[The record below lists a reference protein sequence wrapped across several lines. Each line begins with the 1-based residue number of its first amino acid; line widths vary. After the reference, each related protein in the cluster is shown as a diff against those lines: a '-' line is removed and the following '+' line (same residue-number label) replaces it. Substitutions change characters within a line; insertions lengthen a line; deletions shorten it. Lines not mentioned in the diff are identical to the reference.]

1 MTVGGDAAGLAA
13 QVGCQPRVLVVDD
26 EVRILDVVMRALSLE
41 GIAAEGVTDG
51 LRAVAMATTRSY
63 DLMILDLLMPGQDGL
78 TTLEQVMARKPDLAV
93 IVLSCLTDPRSKV
106 RSLNLG
112 ADDYLAKPFHVS
124 ELLARVQA
132 RLRAA
137 SRPVTTTMVGG
148 GLRLDLVRHEAQVGS
163 RPVALTER
171 EFQLLWELLRSPG
184 RVVSKREL
192 LAHVWGYEADYAS
205 NVVDVC
211 VRRLRSRLGGDLITT
226 VRGEGYRVGSA

>member
-1 MTVGGDAAGLAA
+1 MTASHEVVPR
-13 QVGCQPRVLVVDD
+13 QRSCQPRVLVVDD
-26 EVRILDVVMRALSLE
+26 EERILDVVIRALSLE
-41 GIAAEGVTDG
+41 GIDAEGVTDG
-51 LRAVAMATTRSY
+51 RRAVTLATTRSY

-78 TTLEQVMARKPDLAV
+78 TTLEQVMSRKPDQSVL
-93 IVLSCLTDPRSKV
+93 VLSCLTDPRSKV

-137 SRPVTTTMVGG
+137 TRPVTTTMVGG

-163 RPVALTER
+163 RSVPLTER
-171 EFQLLWELLRSPG
+171 EFQLLWELLRTPG

-192 LAHVWGYEADYAS
+192 LAHVWGYELDYAS

-226 VRGEGYRVGSA
+226 VRGEGYCVGPA